1 MRPIFSFDIYICMY
15 LLENQE
21 LSEKDSSFP
30 GRVLEML
37 KWFHLC
43 NGGLRDGSLRG
54 VGRRNRRTRRQEMG
68 RTKVARLSKSNIHII
83 PYKVDRKP
91 GDPRWPASRG
101 PTTTLSPQQAGH
113 MLVRKGQTQHRN
125 RGRFCETT
133 LDEHCTSTP
142 SLAFSTSAVKGCS
155 ALTLNH

>member
-1 MRPIFSFDIYICMY
+1 MRPIFSIDIQYTY
-15 LLENQE
+15 LLEYQE

-43 NGGLRDGSLRG
+43 RGGLRGGSLRG
-54 VGRRNRRTRRQEMG
+54 VGRRNRRIRRQEMG

-91 GDPRWPASRG
+91 GDPRWPAY
-101 PTTTLSPQQAGH
+101 PSPQAH
-113 MLVRKGQTQHRN
+113 HHHSRLVTCLSGKDK
-125 RGRFCETT
+125 
-133 LDEHCTSTP
+133 LSTEIEVDFSRP
-142 SLAFSTSAVKGCS
+142 LWMNIVHPRLAWLSQPRLSRAAVR
-155 ALTLNH
+155 LL

>member
-68 RTKVARLSKSNIHII
+68 RTRVVGYR
-83 PYKVDRKP
+83 RE
-91 GDPRWPASRG
+91 
-101 PTTTLSPQQAGH
+101 T
-113 MLVRKGQTQHRN
+113 N
-125 RGRFCETT
+125 RGKGEIKTWKWRTPTVRAITRMETVCAMGFDAEGIV
-133 LDEHCTSTP
+133 LR
-142 SLAFSTSAVKGCS
+142 
-155 ALTLNH
+155 